1 MHGNRPSEIYR
12 TQRTTI
18 VRNSTYIRS
27 LDRQIHQDRK
37 QDSWSSEL
45 EGSVGSRGGKGS
57 PCLMAIERLLGMM
70 EKVWEWILVT
80 VTRRGNTVNVLNATE
95 PHAYG

>member
-45 EGSVGSRGGKGS
+45 EGSVGSRGAKGS

>member
-1 MHGNRPSEIYR
+1 
-12 TQRTTI
+12 
-18 VRNSTYIRS
+18 
-27 LDRQIHQDRK
+27 
-37 QDSWSSEL
+37 
-45 EGSVGSRGGKGS
+45 
-57 PCLMAIERLLGMM
+57 MAIERLLGMM